1 MIPLRLV
8 VVGIL
13 LGWMCTI
20 KVRAQVP
27 VLYLTDKMVDTE
39 LWKHP
44 ALEYLA
50 DTSQKLTVQQL
61 RKDSS
66 FFFKQPLGISADLGF
81 NDQDVWLRFKVK
93 KQTDRQIHWVISHDY
108 PMVEELDVFV
118 FNEQTGEVNHHTLKE
133 AIPG

>member
-1 MIPLRLV
+1 
-8 VVGIL
+8 
-13 LGWMCTI
+13 MCTI
-20 KVRAQVP
+20 TVRAQVP

-66 FFFKQPLGISADLGF
+66 FFFKRPLGISADLGF

-93 KQTDRQIHWVISHDY
+93 KTNRSTDS
-108 PMVEELDVFV
+108 LGNF
-118 FNEQTGEVNHHTLKE
+118 K
-133 AIPG
+133 